1 MFILSTSTVN
11 CYTILFNRWSV
22 QNGSVAKKCM
32 HMHLVHQCLVNEDN
46 TTGMYWSTIH
56 VVLGSCCFFGIHSNL
71 SLLRMDAGYLL
82 AQLDLNLGQ
91 TEDVLRLLRVDTGH
105 LHSPGTCD
113 QYLNHQIAG

>member
-56 VVLGSCCFFGIHSNL
+56 VVLGSCCFFWHSFKPQ
-71 SLLRMDAGYLL
+71 L
-82 AQLDLNLGQ
+82 AKDGCW
-91 TEDVLRLLRVDTGH
+91 VSFGPTGSEPWADRRCLKAAQGGDWPFAFPWH
-105 LHSPGTCD
+105 L
-113 QYLNHQIAG
+113 